1 MVRWALGVLQGCPRP
16 CSVSVLKKFAN
27 DMKLGQVL
35 RCAMDRQILQD
46 SQDKMIEWAGMWGMH
61 FNTKKCMVM
70 HYAQR
75 NEVNPYFMDGERL
88 QPTRE
93 ESETEVLVSD
103 TLKLGPQ
110 SAKAARKAS
119 TVLGQLTRAFH
130 FRDRHTF
137 ICLYKQYVLPDLEFD
152 VQAWSP

>member
-16 CSVSVLKKFAN
+16 CAASVFKKFAN
-27 DMKLGQVL
+27 NMKLGQVL
-35 RCAMDRQILQD
+35 RCEMDRQILQD
-46 SQDKMIEWAGMWGMH
+46 SQDKMTEWAGMWGMY

-70 HYAQR
+70 HYAQI

-103 TLKLGPQ
+103 TKKNWAHRVP
-110 SAKAARKAS
+110 R
-119 TVLGQLTRAFH
+119 QLER
-130 FRDRHTF
+130 
-137 ICLYKQYVLPDLEFD
+137 
-152 VQAWSP
+152 